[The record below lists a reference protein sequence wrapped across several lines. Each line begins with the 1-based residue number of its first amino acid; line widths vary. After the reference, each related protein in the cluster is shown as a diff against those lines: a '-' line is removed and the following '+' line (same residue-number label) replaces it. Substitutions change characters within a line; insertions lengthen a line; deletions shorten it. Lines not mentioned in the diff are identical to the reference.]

1 MRLHH
6 LQEAIISGTPEPA
19 MIEVPKPKVDMAQAE
34 AVKPDVF
41 SAALLVEDL
50 IENTGRGENGVRN
63 AQSPMYVTAR
73 GGWR

>member
-1 MRLHH
+1 MKLHH

-19 MIEVPKPKVDMAQAE
+19 IIEVPKPNVDMAQAE
-34 AVKPDVF
+34 AVKPDVY
-41 SAALLVEDL
+41 SAALLVEGL
-50 IENTGRGENGVRN
+50 TENTARVENGVRN